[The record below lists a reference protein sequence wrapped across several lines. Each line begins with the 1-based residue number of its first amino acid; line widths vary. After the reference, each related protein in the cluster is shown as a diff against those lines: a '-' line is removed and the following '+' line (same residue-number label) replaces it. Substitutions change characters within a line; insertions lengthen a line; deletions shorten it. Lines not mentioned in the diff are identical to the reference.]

1 MSQGA
6 CSKGSPEKFLLK
18 GCVVKNRC
26 ALVVKL
32 PYTLII
38 LAVVEPVMIVMLKNL
53 FGTSEKSSNC
63 SSSQD
68 RRGQGNFPVAR
79 EIEHPHRG
87 KINSDT
93 LPLRESGAE
102 RAAWLCCGLE
112 TELCGL
118 SEEKQQR
125 SSCHRK

>member
-1 MSQGA
+1 MLVL
-6 CSKGSPEKFLLK
+6 KVHLLK
-18 GCVVKNRC
+18 GRVVKNHC

-38 LAVVEPVMIVMLKNL
+38 LAAVEPVMIVMLKNL
-53 FGTSEKSSNC
+53 FGTSEKSLNC
-63 SSSQD
+63 SPSQD
-68 RRGQGNFPVAR
+68 GRGQGNFPGAR
-79 EIEHPHRG
+79 EMEHPHHG

-112 TELCGL
+112 IELCGL

-125 SSCHRK
+125 SPCHCK